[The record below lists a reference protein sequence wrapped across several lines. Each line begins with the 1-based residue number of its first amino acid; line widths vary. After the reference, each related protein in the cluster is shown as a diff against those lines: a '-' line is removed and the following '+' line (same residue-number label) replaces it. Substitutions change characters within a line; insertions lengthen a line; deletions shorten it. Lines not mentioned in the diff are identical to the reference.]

1 MIEHFLRN
9 VEKLAQSF
17 LEMLL
22 KGKWSTNKKKEK
34 KNKKKTREVGRKE
47 KKKVHKGE
55 SER

>member
-34 KNKKKTREVGRKE
+34 KNSRSRTKRKE
-47 KKKVHKGE
+47 E
-55 SER
+55 SP